1 MDLWKLYSV
10 KWNICMRWN
19 IALDFQTTCFD
30 EADAIKQETSM
41 RTKIDAHA
49 QFGQEDIVA
58 LMLGHSNIL
67 LIKPHNTATH
77 NVYIYLMNNGIDNY
91 N

>member
-1 MDLWKLYSV
+1 
-10 KWNICMRWN
+10 
-19 IALDFQTTCFD
+19 
-30 EADAIKQETSM
+30 M